1 MFENNIGSEG
11 ASISL
16 TGLPGVLLTS
26 DSLFIYRFQHDLTD
40 NFQKLL
46 NDYHKSQ
53 KVNKAN
59 YDGDGNALFE
69 YEEFSDEKY
78 LQRRMDLK
86 GMDQAKDGSF
96 LKLADVRANVE
107 KRIFLNPTTSQLI
120 TTTALDAI
128 LRRDINCG

>member
-69 YEEFSDEKY
+69 YEEFSD
-78 LQRRMDLK
+78 
-86 GMDQAKDGSF
+86 
-96 LKLADVRANVE
+96 
-107 KRIFLNPTTSQLI
+107 
-120 TTTALDAI
+120 
-128 LRRDINCG
+128 